1 MSDDGV
7 NLVIQVKVTVK
18 IVRELKC
25 SDQKPIQS
33 SSHFMIL
40 FLCRAQ

>member
-25 SDQKPIQS
+25 IDRKPSQS
-33 SSHFMIL
+33 SSHFMI
-40 FLCRAQ
+40 